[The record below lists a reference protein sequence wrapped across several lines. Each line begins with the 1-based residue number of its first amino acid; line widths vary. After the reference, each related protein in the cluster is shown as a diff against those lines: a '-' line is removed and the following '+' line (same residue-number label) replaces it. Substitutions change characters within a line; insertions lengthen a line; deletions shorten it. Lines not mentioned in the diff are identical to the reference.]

1 MTATPADASVADWV
15 TPELITTDP
24 RHVADELRRTAP
36 VAAVPF
42 TGGLMLSSFGLIK
55 EFLGDY
61 TRYTAVDADGGTT
74 DRAVGPSHMRQDG
87 PEHTRQRRQ
96 IMQSLRPRAVEQAW
110 GKVFARYAAK
120 RSELMI

>member
-1 MTATPADASVADWV
+1 MTATPADAPVADWV

-61 TRYTAVDADGGTT
+61 TRYTARARAYSPAPADHAEPATARR
-74 DRAVGPSHMRQDG
+74 RASLGQDV
-87 PEHTRQRRQ
+87 RSQ
-96 IMQSLRPRAVEQAW
+96 
-110 GKVFARYAAK
+110 
-120 RSELMI
+120 RSEAN